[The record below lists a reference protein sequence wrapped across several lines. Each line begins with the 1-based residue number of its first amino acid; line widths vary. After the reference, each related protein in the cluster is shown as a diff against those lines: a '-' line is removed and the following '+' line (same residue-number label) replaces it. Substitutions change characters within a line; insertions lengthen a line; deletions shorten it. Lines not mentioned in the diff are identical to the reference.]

1 MSLATH
7 YLGLS
12 LKNPLIASAA
22 PGNAQLDHLRRLE
35 DAGAAAVVL
44 PSLFQEQIEAD
55 EALEELILGRMA
67 HNSPEASSYL
77 PPAAAGPYGIGSDA
91 YLELIR
97 RARAALAIPVI
108 ASLNGATEAGWTEYA
123 RLMAEAGAQAIELNI
138 YFVPTDLALSG
149 QAVEDRYAGIVA
161 GARRDVAIPLS
172 VKLSPHVSALGNL
185 AQRLHASGASGLVLF
200 NRVIQPDFDL
210 ATLRLTHGVHL
221 STPSEMPLPLLWIA
235 LLAGRTDLSLAGST
249 GVDSGDDIVK
259 YLLAGADAVMTT
271 SAVLRH
277 GTGHVTRMLNELR
290 IWLERREFNSVAD
303 MRGLLSWVRSRHRE
317 QYGRP
322 SYIKMLAAG
331 PVG

>member
-77 PPAAAGPYGIGSDA
+77 PTAAGPYGVGSDA
-91 YLELIR
+91 YLDLIR
-97 RARAALAIPVI
+97 RAHEALAIPVI

-123 RLMAEAGAQAIELNI
+123 QLMAQAGAQAIELNI
-138 YFVPTDLALSG
+138 YFVPIDLTLSG
-149 QAVEDRYAGIVA
+149 QEVEDRYAGIVA
-161 GARRDVAIPLS
+161 GARRGVAIPLS

-200 NRVIQPDFDL
+200 NRLTQPDYDL

-221 STPSEMPLPLLWIA
+221 STPSEMPLPLLWIS
-235 LLAGRTDLSLAGST
+235 LLAGRTGLSLAGST
-249 GVDSGDDIVK
+249 GVNSGDDIVK

-277 GTGHVTRMLNELR
+277 GAGHLTRMLDDLR
-290 IWLERREFNSVAD
+290 AWLELREFNSVAD

-322 SYIKMLAAG
+322 SYIKMLEAG

>member
-7 YLGLS
+7 YLGLT

-77 PPAAAGPYGIGSDA
+77 PAAVGPYGIGSDA
-91 YLELIR
+91 YLDLIR

-108 ASLNGATEAGWTEYA
+108 ASLNGATESGWTEYA
-123 RLMAEAGAQAIELNI
+123 QLMAEAGAQAIELNI
-138 YFVPTDLALSG
+138 YFVPIDLALSG
-149 QAVEDRYAGIVA
+149 QEVEDRYAGIVA
-161 GARRDVAIPLS
+161 SARRNVAIPLS
-172 VKLSPHVSALGNL
+172 VKLSPQVSALGNL
-185 AQRLHASGASGLVLF
+185 AQRLQASGASGLVLF
-200 NRVIQPDFDL
+200 NRLIQPDYDL
-210 ATLRLTHGVHL
+210 ATLRLTQGVHL
-221 STPSEMPLPLLWIA
+221 STPSEMPLPLLWIS
-235 LLAGRTDLSLAGST
+235 LLAGRTGLSLAGST
-249 GVDSGDDIVK
+249 GVNSGDDIVK

-277 GTGHVTRMLNELR
+277 GAGHLTRMLDDLR
-290 IWLERREFNSVAD
+290 VWMNIREFNSVTD
-303 MRGLLSWVRSRHRE
+303 LRGLLSWVRSRHRE